1 MIIFDGELVIL
12 WKLSDVILLLFT
24 AVLIQNL
31 LFLLFFAV
39 RKILERRLSMC
50 GINGIMKLILW
61 YALLLLPVIAGIV
74 MFKCTYHRFLPLM
87 DLGEGSLE
95 KVSPVIGRVSF
106 SSWTSYGN
114 HWIFILI
121 LILWMAGAFVK
132 GIIPYLRERGLL
144 KRLKNTGGGA
154 IDSKLVKDVRRL
166 EREMG
171 IRKPVEILEHALL
184 SHPFIT
190 GCFRSRLYF
199 PEMPLDEKERELMV
213 RHELVHCRRRDSL
226 YRRILFF
233 LCSLYWFNPFMG
245 LFAHYFV
252 ETSEMACDEEVLQ
265 SCSSRER
272 KRYAELLVSFNQGE
286 SFLRQAVA
294 LTGHSESGLE
304 RRLKNMLKKENKRN
318 KWIAM
323 VMTVVVVSACPL
335 MTVSASYGA
344 SVLQERAVKM
354 LEVEV
359 EEEMNGIE
367 NELTE
372 EVDYEDMGEMRDLGI
387 HLGARGLE
395 LIDETVSGK
404 EAIRVSTVTLEK
416 GKKITFTLE
425 GDNNTAQF
433 YAGYKDSSGK
443 RVYVL
448 SSHGQISHSFTMPK
462 NDTYEIFIQ
471 GATSNTVHV
480 TGSVMTGD
488 I

>member
-1 MIIFDGELVIL
+1 MIIFDGELIIL

-39 RKILERRLSMC
+39 RKTLERRLSMREV
-50 GINGIMKLILW
+50 NGMMKLILW

-74 MFKCTYHRFLPLM
+74 MFKCTYYDILPPMAVWEECLN
-87 DLGEGSLE
+87 
-95 KVSPVIGRVSF
+95 KVSPVIDKVSF
-106 SSWTSYGN
+106 SSWTGYGN
-114 HWIFILI
+114 HWIFTLI
-121 LILWMAGAFVK
+121 LILWMSGAFVK
-132 GIIPYLRERGLL
+132 GVVPYLRERSLL
-144 KRLKNTGGGA
+144 KELKNTGADA
-154 IDSKLVKDVRRL
+154 IDSKLVEDVRRL

-184 SHPFIT
+184 SQPFIT

-318 KWIAM
+318 KWVAM

-344 SVLQERAVKM
+344 SVLQEKAVEM
-354 LEVEV
+354 LIVDV
-359 EEEMNGIE
+359 EEEMNGG
-367 NELTE
+367 NTLKE
-372 EVDYEDMGEMRDLGI
+372 EVDFVKMEDMVDLGLN
-387 HLGARGLE
+387 LGARGVTPVDVTLYG
-395 LIDETVSGK
+395 TRAASVT
-404 EAIRVSTVTLEK
+404 TVTLEK
-416 GKKITFTLE
+416 GSKVVFTIYGDNSTDAFRVGYIDSSDKRTSVSTTNGEINHTFT
-425 GDNNTAQF
+425 
-433 YAGYKDSSGK
+433 
-443 RVYVL
+443 
-448 SSHGQISHSFTMPK
+448 IPK
-462 NDTYEIFIQ
+462 TDTYTLFIE
-471 GATSNTVHV
+471 GTTAKTIHV
-480 TGSVMTGD
+480 EGSVITR
-488 I
+488 